1 MPKVRRNKTKPPP
14 DGWELIEPTLTEL
27 AAKMREAENESH
39 EGKRKVG
46 SLWPIFRLHHQRSRY
61 IYEIYFKRH
70 QISKE
75 LYEYCLDQG
84 YGDANLIAKWK
95 KTGYEKLCCLRC
107 IQQKDTNF
115 GTTCICRVPKEKLEE
130 NRIVECLHCGC
141 RGSPSLPFVV
151 TIHGNLVVNKICI
164 VRTFAAEAHRHRI
177 PRPDDHAPP
186 IDADTPPPL
195 LTSLHTDDIAA
206 LRSQPRAPCPQC
218 SGSYKTYCP
227 VCCIPLQH
235 VPTPVSLPISVD
247 IWRHTGER
255 STKSTS
261 PHLVMLARPHVAM
274 HTDGFTHR
282 LGFVR
287 DEPDQAW
294 IDDTLLLFPS
304 DNALPLADIP
314 QASFKRLI
322 VIDGTWRQART
333 MSRHPSFE
341 KFRRVKIQE
350 RETLFWRWQ
359 TYSSNYLSTIEA
371 IYYFFRD
378 YYAAY
383 ESLRRDGSIA
393 AYDGRYDNLL
403 LYFKLQYETVQ
414 NAYHA
419 VPGKQF
425 NKIKDY
431 IVDNK

>member
-39 EGKRKVG
+39 EGKRKVE

-177 PRPDDHAPP
+177 
-186 IDADTPPPL
+186 
-195 LTSLHTDDIAA
+195 
-206 LRSQPRAPCPQC
+206 
-218 SGSYKTYCP
+218 
-227 VCCIPLQH
+227 H

-304 DNALPLADIP
+304 DNALPLADVP

-383 ESLRRDGSIA
+383 ESLRRDGSRA